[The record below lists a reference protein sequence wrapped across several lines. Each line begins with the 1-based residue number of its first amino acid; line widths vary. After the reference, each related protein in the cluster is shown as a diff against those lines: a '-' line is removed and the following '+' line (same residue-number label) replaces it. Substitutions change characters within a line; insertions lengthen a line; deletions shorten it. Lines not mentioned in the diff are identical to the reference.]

1 MTICFL
7 VESLSLGLDAFCGKY
22 GEFSHFLLD
31 FDIYLLT
38 LKIQKEVLK
47 QANMVETPLPDSLI
61 TLITKIYFEL
71 IAHELMFQEY
81 QLQNFLK
88 TIFNVLYCMLPVVS
102 QGNRGKLHSA

>member
-1 MTICFL
+1 M
-7 VESLSLGLDAFCGKY
+7 ESLSLGLDAFCGKY

-31 FDIYLLT
+31 FDMYLLT

-61 TLITKIYFEL
+61 TKIYFEL
-71 IAHELMFQEY
+71 IARELMFQEY